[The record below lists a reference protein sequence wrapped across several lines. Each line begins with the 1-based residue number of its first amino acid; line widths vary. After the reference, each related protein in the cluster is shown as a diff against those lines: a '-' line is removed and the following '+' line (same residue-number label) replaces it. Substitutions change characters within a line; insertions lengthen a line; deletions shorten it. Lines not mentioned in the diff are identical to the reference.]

1 MIYNQPITKGSVG
14 DVLARPSLQKAPLTE
29 PGSAA
34 QAMAEPA
41 FQVLADTGPI
51 VTAQMAVDDWI
62 ALPDHPHHRNPA
74 SHASALHLRQAKRA
88 AGAVA
93 SLLAHVVAAC
103 WEGNYYKVDG
113 HARGYLWQTGELP
126 RPDSLHATIYRVASR
141 AELDALYEAF
151 DTSTAIKTGYDQVL
165 AGFRDCGLQLHS
177 KRLRQGFLND
187 ALNIALRGTT
197 RELQDR
203 DLPEL
208 DVYRAVAAFKPE
220 LELLDGIDPQPLP
233 FYSGV
238 VAAALIGLALFPPK
252 RVLDFF
258 GKLNRGEGNRKNGRS
273 DPVDAVLVVVER
285 MNLEKN
291 AARTSLQGELCG
303 RALRGLLT
311 WLDGPKKSRHQYWLQ
326 YLIHAVNLEPLIAE
340 MKTKKG
346 IQGVPTL

>member
-1 MIYNQPITKGSVG
+1 
-14 DVLARPSLQKAPLTE
+14 
-29 PGSAA
+29 
-34 QAMAEPA
+34 MAEPA
-41 FQVLADTGPI
+41 RLTLDE
-51 VTAQMAVDDWI
+51 
-62 ALPDHPHHRNPA
+62 
-74 SHASALHLRQAKRA
+74 
-88 AGAVA
+88 AVA
-93 SLLAHVVAAC
+93 LAYEALVASRTSPANARATARALVAA
-103 WEGNYYKVDG
+103 EADGQAGHGLSRVPSYALQARTGKVDG

-165 AGFRDCGLQLHS
+165 AGFRDCGLQLQS

-303 RALRGLLT
+303 RAMRGLLT

-326 YLIHAVNLEPLIAE
+326 YLIHAVNLEPLIAD

-346 IQGVPTL
+346 IQGIPTL